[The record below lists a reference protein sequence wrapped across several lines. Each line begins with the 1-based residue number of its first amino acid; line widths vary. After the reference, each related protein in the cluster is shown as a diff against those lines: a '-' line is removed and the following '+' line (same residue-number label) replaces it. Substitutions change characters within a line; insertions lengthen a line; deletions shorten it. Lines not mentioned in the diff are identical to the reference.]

1 MFFQAMAK
9 TQDAGL
15 VRHPCKLF
23 KLRKLGVNG
32 VSKKVSSMIGSDRV
46 NYSWI
51 KWVRKVVM
59 KRNGG
64 QPFLPYE

>member
-9 TQDAGL
+9 PHDGGL

-32 VSKKVSSMIGSDRV
+32 VSKKVSSMAESDRV
-46 NYSWI
+46 NCSCI
-51 KWVRKVVM
+51 NWVREIVM
-59 KRNGG
+59 H
-64 QPFLPYE
+64 